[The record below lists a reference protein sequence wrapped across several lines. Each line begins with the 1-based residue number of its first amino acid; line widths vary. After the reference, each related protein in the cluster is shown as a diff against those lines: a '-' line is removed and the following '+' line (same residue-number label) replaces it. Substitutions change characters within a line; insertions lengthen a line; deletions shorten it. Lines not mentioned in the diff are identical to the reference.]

1 MKRHYLFYSFWSSL
15 ALALLSTQPGA
26 AESIVTVVPSST
38 VRDITVK
45 PATKSLRISALK
57 KVHGNA
63 AKLVRT
69 QAQQPK
75 TKQPT
80 TITTQTTAQQP
91 KTKQPKVIGQ
101 KPPTTQPEGN
111 NNTDRTQKLI
121 QLLRQRSQTAKPDLS
136 PRSTPVPNYLNPN
149 PNPLRLPTNPEE
161 VRVLGAEPITLQ
173 QALELARRNNRELQ
187 SAQLAIER
195 SRAALR
201 AEQAALLPTLGIQA
215 GVANQ
220 GTYILG
226 DGTVD
231 EINQLGQ
238 PFERD
243 RDSNTV
249 GVNGNLFV
257 DYDLY
262 TSGRRSATIRAAREQ
277 LRNDRLDFE
286 RISED
291 TRLNVATDYY
301 NLQQADENVRIQ
313 RASLANAQASLR
325 DAQALEQAGVGTR
338 FDVLTAQV
346 QVARAQQR
354 LTDALSQ
361 QRVARR
367 QLATRLS
374 LSESVIITAA
384 DPVEIAGLWNLTQEQ
399 SIVQAFQNRAEL
411 EQQLAQRNISQQRRR
426 IALASVRPQIGLA
439 ARYNVRDI
447 FGSSGDDTFSSDNR
461 DFSDDYSLGANL
473 SLSLYD
479 GGEARARARQE
490 EANIAIAETNFASA
504 RNTIRFEVEQAYSN
518 LQSNFDNIQTATVAL
533 EQAREALRLARLR
546 FQAGVGTQT
555 EVIDSEDRLTQAE
568 GERVNAILSY
578 NRALAQLQ
586 RSISSGQQR

>member
-15 ALALLSTQPGA
+15 ALALLTTQPA
-26 AESIVTVVPSST
+26 SSKPPVRVTVVPSHST
-38 VRDITVK
+38 VRHITAKPVK
-45 PATKSLRISALK
+45 AKSLRISALK
-57 KVHGNA
+57 KAHRDA
-63 AKLVRT
+63 AKLVRGS
-69 QAQQPK
+69 
-75 TKQPT
+75 
-80 TITTQTTAQQP
+80 
-91 KTKQPKVIGQ
+91 V
-101 KPPTTQPEGN
+101 E
-111 NNTDRTQKLI
+111 
-121 QLLRQRSQTAKPDLS
+121 LS
-136 PRSTPVPNYLNPN
+136 PRSKQLAQIGQKLGQTPQPSRGNSNTVTPTNTPNPRLIQQLRQQREPSKPDLPSRSTPAPSYLNPN

-161 VRVLGAEPITLQ
+161 VQILGAEPITLQ
-173 QALELARRNNRELQ
+173 QALELARRNNPQLQ
-187 SAQLAIER
+187 QAQLAVER
-195 SRAALR
+195 SRAGLR
-201 AEQAALLPTLGIQA
+201 AEQAAEYPTLGIQG

-226 DGTVD
+226 DDTV

-238 PFERD
+238 TFEQD
-243 RDSNTV
+243 RGSNTV
-249 GVNGNLFV
+249 GVNGNLFL
-257 DYDLY
+257 DYSLY

-277 LRNDRLDFE
+277 LRNDQLDFE
-286 RISED
+286 RINED
-291 TRLNVATDYY
+291 IRLNVATDYY

-313 RASLANAQASLR
+313 RASLNNAQASLR

-361 QRVARR
+361 QRIARR
-367 QLATRLS
+367 QLAARLS
-374 LSESVIITAA
+374 LSEQVIITAA
-384 DPVEIAGLWNLTQEQ
+384 DPVQISGLWNLSQEQ

-411 EQQLAQRNISQQRRR
+411 EQQLAQRTISEQRRR
-426 IALASVRPQIGLA
+426 IALANLGPQIGLA
-439 ARYNVRDI
+439 ARYNVQDI
-447 FGSSGDDTFSSDNR
+447 LGSGNGDNDNSGR
-461 DFSDDYSLGANL
+461 DFQDSYSLGANL
-473 SLSLYD
+473 SLNLYD
-479 GGEARARARQE
+479 GGESRARARQE
-490 EANIAIAETNFASA
+490 EANIAIAETNFAQA
-504 RNTIRFEVEQAYSN
+504 RNQIRLEVEQSYSE
-518 LQSNFDNIQTATVAL
+518 LQSNFENIQTSTVAV

>member
-15 ALALLSTQPGA
+15 ALALLTTQPA
-26 AESIVTVVPSST
+26 SAEPTVITRVPSHST
-38 VRDITVK
+38 LRDTTVK
-45 PATKSLRISALK
+45 PTTKNLRISALK
-57 KVHGNA
+57 KVHGS
-63 AKLVRT
+63 AKLFRA

-75 TKQPT
+75 RKHSTTKIGQTPSTPQPT
-80 TITTQTTAQQP
+80 QSNDNTNAP
-91 KTKQPKVIGQ
+91 K
-101 KPPTTQPEGN
+101 
-111 NNTDRTQKLI
+111 QKLI
-121 QLLRQRSQTAKPDLS
+121 QQLQQRSPGKPDVS

-195 SRAALR
+195 SRAGLR
-201 AEQAALLPTLGIQA
+201 AEQAALLPTLGVQA

-226 DGTVD
+226 DGTV
-231 EINQLGQ
+231 ERNIQGQ
-238 PFERD
+238 TIESD

-249 GVNGNLFV
+249 GVNGNLFL

-262 TSGRRSATIRAAREQ
+262 TSGRRSATIRAAEEQ
-277 LRNDRLDFE
+277 LRNDQLDFE

-291 TRLNVATDYY
+291 TRLNVFTDYY

-313 RASLANAQASLR
+313 RASLTNAQASLR

-374 LSESVIITAA
+374 LSGSVIITAA

-426 IALASVRPQIGLA
+426 IALASIRPQIGLA

-447 FGSSGDDTFSSDNR
+447 FGSTGDDNNDGSR

-490 EANIAIAETNFASA
+490 DANIAIAETNFASA
-504 RNTIRFEVEQAYSN
+504 RNTIRFQVEQAYSN

-586 RSISSGQQR
+586 RSISSGQQP

>member
-1 MKRHYLFYSFWSSL
+1 MKRHYLFYSFWSGL
-15 ALALLSTQPGA
+15 ALALLTTQPA
-26 AESIVTVVPSST
+26 SAEPTVITKAQSHST
-38 VRDITVK
+38 VRDTTVK

-57 KVHGNA
+57 KVHGSA
-63 AKLVRT
+63 AKLVRA

-75 TKQPT
+75 RKQPT
-80 TITTQTTAQQP
+80 T
-91 KTKQPKVIGQ
+91 KIGQ
-101 KPPTTQPEGN
+101 KPSTPQPTQSNGN
-111 NNTDRTQKLI
+111 TNAPNQRLI
-121 QLLRQRSQTAKPDLS
+121 QQLQQRSPGKPDVS
-136 PRSTPVPNYLNPN
+136 PRSTPVPSYLNPN
-149 PNPLRLPTNPEE
+149 PNPLRLPTKPEE
-161 VRVLGAEPITLQ
+161 VEILGSEPITLQ
-173 QALELARRNNRELQ
+173 QALELARRNNPELQ
-187 SAQLAIER
+187 QAQLTIER

-201 AEQAALLPTLGIQA
+201 AEQAALLPTLGLQA
-215 GVANQ
+215 GIANQ

-226 DGTVD
+226 DETL
-231 EINQLGQ
+231 EITQQGQ
-238 PFERD
+238 TFERD
-243 RDSNTV
+243 RGSNTV
-249 GVNGNLFV
+249 GVNGNLFL
-257 DYDLY
+257 DYNLF
-262 TSGRRSATIRAAREQ
+262 TSGRRSATIRAAEEQ
-277 LRNDRLDFE
+277 LRNDQLDFE

-291 TRLNVATDYY
+291 TRLNVFTDYY

-313 RASLANAQASLR
+313 RASLSNAQASLR

-361 QRVARR
+361 QRIARR
-367 QLATRLS
+367 QLALRLS

-411 EQQLAQRNISQQRRR
+411 EQQLAQRTISQQRRR
-426 IALASVRPQIGLA
+426 IALANIRPQIGLA

-447 FGSSGDDTFSSDNR
+447 FGSSGDNNNDGSR

-473 SLSLYD
+473 SLNLYD

-490 EANIAIAETNFASA
+490 DANIAIAESNFASA
-504 RNTIRFEVEQAYSN
+504 RNTIRFQVEQAYSN